1 MKPNINYIRKEMD
14 RRKWT
19 GSQLAMKMGVS
30 RMEVSRLLRGK
41 RVGGK
46 KCIGGLIK
54 AFPDADFND
63 LFFWIKRNLLF
74 PQKGAAMEQIKN
86 LDDKRVCDKSKDG
99 KVIEIRKKNCI
110 TRITAN
116 VDRTLKVTH
125 EYVK

>member
-63 LFFWIKRNLLF
+63 LFF
-74 PQKGAAMEQIKN
+74 
-86 LDDKRVCDKSKDG
+86 LD
-99 KVIEIRKKNCI
+99 
-110 TRITAN
+110 
-116 VDRTLKVTH
+116 
-125 EYVK
+125 